1 MKSCVIIAGGDVGE
15 HIDIPENALVICAD
29 CGYRHAQRL
38 GIVPDYLMGDF
49 DSFSGELPDDCV
61 LLRHPAEKD
70 ETDTWLAVL
79 FGKEQGCTEFHI
91 YGALGGWRFDH
102 TFANLQ
108 MLHQMAEQG
117 LSGTIHDDH
126 TIISVQLPG
135 TKKYP
140 YLQGYLSVFSLTDTC
155 TGVTMKNVKYP
166 LRNAELC
173 NTVPLGVSNEIIGET
188 AEISLASGALLII
201 RTENAPNS

>member
-1 MKSCVIIAGGDVGE
+1 MKPCVIIAGGDVGNR
-15 HIDIPENALVICAD
+15 ITIPENALVICAD

-49 DSFSGELPDDCV
+49 DSFSGELPDDCI
-61 LLRHPAEKD
+61 LLRYPAEKD

-91 YGALGGWRFDH
+91 YGALGGTRFDH
-102 TFANLQ
+102 SFANLQ

-117 LSGTIHDDH
+117 LNGTIHEDNA
-126 TIISVQLPG
+126 IISVQLPG
-135 TKKYP
+135 TAEYP
-140 YLQGYLSVFSLTDTC
+140 HINGYLSVFSLTDISA
-155 TGVTMKNVKYP
+155 GVTMKNVKYP
-166 LRNAELC
+166 LHNAELR
-173 NTVPLGVSNEIIGET
+173 NTFPLGVSNEIIGER